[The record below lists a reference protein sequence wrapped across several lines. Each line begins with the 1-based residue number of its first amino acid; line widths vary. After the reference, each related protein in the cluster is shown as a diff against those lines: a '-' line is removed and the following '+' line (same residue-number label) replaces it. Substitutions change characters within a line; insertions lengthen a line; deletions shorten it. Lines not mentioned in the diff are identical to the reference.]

1 MSRAVGAKAYELNL
15 GSAEAY
21 EIVDKIANNELDHA
35 RPCGGRGEGVISK
48 ARITRLGVAA
58 LAALML
64 MAAGCGDD
72 DDDTGAPAGAD
83 AGTEESADQSGGAG
97 EQAVT
102 DYVDYIGG
110 KAGKADPNES
120 TIYIGWLNQQGGQTE
135 IGAAATDGADLA
147 VKVVNEQ
154 LGGIGGH
161 PVALKK
167 CFIRNA
173 EEEGTTCGQRLGN
186 DKDVAAINVGG
197 VAIGIQPFY
206 STIGG
211 KKPVIVGVAVT
222 PVDGVQDNATI
233 LFGDATHVLGPFGSY
248 AKDVLDAQTAALVYP
263 NIAGITDGAAA
274 LDKGL
279 SDAGVEVKKV
289 GYAQGQT
296 DLIGPLTAA
305 GAQSADIVIPYSDA
319 SGCVNQAK
327 ALEQLGITDAKKI
340 VSAPLCLNPTVSEG
354 LGGDYPIWT
363 YAIASSLFGDQS
375 DPGMK
380 PYMEVTEQ
388 YGVKTAPDPWVI
400 VSFASVLTTVKFL
413 NELGPDALETQ
424 AIVDKARSFTGP
436 VVLGAPELQCG
447 KYEDA
452 PAICNDR
459 TQFFSYE
466 GKNHF
471 EKAADWLQPPG

>member
-1 MSRAVGAKAYELNL
+1 VLSEARRAWFLVA
-15 GSAEAY
+15 
-21 EIVDKIANNELDHA
+21 IV
-35 RPCGGRGEGVISK
+35 
-48 ARITRLGVAA
+48 A
-58 LAALML
+58 LVLF
-64 MAAGCGDD
+64 AAGCGDD
-72 DDDTGAPAGAD
+72 DDSDSEPSGGTDTAAQ
-83 AGTEESADQSGGAG
+83 EEGDGSGGAG
-97 EQAVT
+97 ADSVT

-110 KAGKADPNES
+110 TAGKADPSKS
-120 TIYIGWLNQQGGQTE
+120 TIYIGWLNQEGGQQE

-147 VKVVNEQ
+147 VKVVNEE
-154 LGGIGGH
+154 LGGIDGH

-173 EEEGTTCGQRLGN
+173 EEEGTTCGQKLGN

-211 KKPVIVGVAVT
+211 KKPVVVGVAVT
-222 PVDGVQDNATI
+222 GVDGVQDNATI
-233 LFGDATHVLGPFGSY
+233 LFGDATHVLGPFGTY
-248 AKDVLDAQTAALVYP
+248 AKDELGAKTAALVYP
-263 NIAGITDGAAA
+263 NIAGITDGAQA
-274 LDKGL
+274 LAKGL
-279 SDAGVEVKKV
+279 TDAGVDVKKV

-327 ALEQLGITDAKKI
+327 GLKQLGITDAKKI
-340 VSAPLCLNPTVSEG
+340 VSAPLCLNPMVSEG

-363 YAIASSLFGDQS
+363 YAIASSLFGDPT

-380 PYMEVTEQ
+380 PYMEVTEK

-400 VSFASVLTTVKFL
+400 VSFGSVLTTVKFL
-413 NELGPDALETQ
+413 SEVGPDNLESA
-424 AIVDKARSFTGP
+424 AIVDTARSFKGP
-436 VVLGAPELQCG
+436 VALGAPELECG
-447 KYEDA
+447 KYTEA

-459 TQFFSYE
+459 TQFFTYG
-466 GKNHF
+466 GKNQF
-471 EKAADWLQPPG
+471 DKAAEWLQPPQ

>member
-1 MSRAVGAKAYELNL
+1 MSRSVGAK
-15 GSAEAY
+15 AY
-21 EIVDKIANNELDHA
+21 EIVDKIANNRLDHLVDSSF
-35 RPCGGRGEGVISK
+35 GRGEGVISK
-48 ARITRLGVAA
+48 ARITRLGAA

-64 MAAGCGDD
+64 AAAGCGDD
-72 DDDTGAPAGAD
+72 DDDDGGGAPEGAGGGAEQS
-83 AGTEESADQSGGAG
+83 GDQSGGAG
-97 EQAVT
+97 EETVT

-110 KAGKADPNES
+110 KAGKADSSKSP
-120 TIYIGWLNQQGGQTE
+120 IYIGWLNQQGGQVE

-147 VKVVNEQ
+147 IKVVNEQ
-154 LGGIGGH
+154 LGGIDGH
-161 PVALKK
+161 PVELKK

-186 DKDVAAINVGG
+186 DKDVAAITVGG
-197 VAIGIQPFY
+197 VAIGIQAFY

-222 PVDGVQDNATI
+222 PVDGVQDNATV
-233 LFGDATHVLGPFGSY
+233 LFGDATHVLGPFGTY
-248 AKDVLDAQTAALVYP
+248 AKEELDAQTAALVYP
-263 NIAGITDGAAA
+263 NIPGIAEGAAA

-305 GAQSADIVIPYSDA
+305 GAQNADIVIPYSDA

-327 ALEQLGITDAKKI
+327 GLQQLGIEDAKKI

-363 YAIASSLFGDQS
+363 YAIASSLFGDQT
-375 DPGMK
+375 DPGMA
-380 PYMEVTEQ
+380 PYMKVTEQ

-400 VSFASVLTTVKFL
+400 VSFGSVLTTIKFL
-413 NELGPDALETQ
+413 NEVGPDNLTSD
-424 AIVDKARSFTGP
+424 AIVEKARSFTGP
-436 VVLGAPELQCG
+436 VALGAPELQCN

-459 TQFFSYE
+459 TQFFTYE

-471 EKAADWLQPPG
+471 EKAADWLQPPE

>member
-1 MSRAVGAKAYELNL
+1 VATQARRTRFAAVAVLACL
-15 GSAEAY
+15 
-21 EIVDKIANNELDHA
+21 
-35 RPCGGRGEGVISK
+35 
-48 ARITRLGVAA
+48 A
-58 LAALML
+58 LV
-64 MAAGCGDD
+64 AAGCGDD
-72 DDDTGAPAGAD
+72 EDSGSQAGSGDNKAAEGK
-83 AGTEESADQSGGAG
+83 AGTGGAG
-97 EQAVT
+97 KKAVT
-102 DYVDYIGG
+102 NYVSYIGG
-110 KAGKADPNES
+110 KAGKADKSKSP
-120 TIYIGWLNQQGGQTE
+120 IYIGWLNQQGGQQE

-154 LGGIGGH
+154 LGGIDGH

-211 KKPVIVGVAVT
+211 KKPVVVGVAVT
-222 PVDGVQDNATI
+222 PVDGVQKNATI
-233 LFGDATHVLGPFGSY
+233 LFGDATHVLGPFGTY
-248 AKDVLDAQTAALVYP
+248 AKDVVKAKTAALVYP
-263 NIAGITDGAAA
+263 NIAGITEGAAA
-274 LDKGL
+274 LAKGL
-279 SDAGVEVKKV
+279 TDAGVEVKKV

-327 ALEQLGITDAKKI
+327 ALKQLGITDAKKI
-340 VSAPLCLNPTVSEG
+340 VSAPLCLNPTVSDG

-363 YAIASSLFGDQS
+363 YAIASSLFGDKT
-375 DPGMK
+375 DPGMA
-380 PYMEVTEQ
+380 PYTKVAKQ

-413 NELGPDALETQ
+413 NEVGADALEPE
-424 AIVDKARSFTGP
+424 AIVDKARAFTGP
-436 VVLGAPELQCG
+436 VALGAPELQCE
-447 KYEDA
+447 KYKDA

-459 TQFFSYE
+459 TQFFTYS
-466 GKNHF
+466 GKHHF
-471 EKAADWLQPPG
+471 DKAAEWLQPPG

>member
-1 MSRAVGAKAYELNL
+1 M
-15 GSAEAY
+15 
-21 EIVDKIANNELDHA
+21 
-35 RPCGGRGEGVISK
+35 ISK
-48 ARITRLGVAA
+48 ARITRLGAAA

-72 DDDTGAPAGAD
+72 DDDDAGAPAGAEQD
-83 AGTEESADQSGGAG
+83 TERSADQSGGAG
-97 EQAVT
+97 EQSVT

-110 KAGKADPNES
+110 KAGKADPS
-120 TIYIGWLNQQGGQTE
+120 KPTINIGWLNQEGGQTE

-154 LGGIGGH
+154 LGGIDGH

-186 DKDVAAINVGG
+186 DEDVAAINVGG

-233 LFGDATHVLGPFGSY
+233 LFGDATHVLGPFGTY
-248 AKDVLDAQTAALVYP
+248 AKDVLKAQTAALVYP
-263 NIAGITDGAAA
+263 NIPGITEGAAA

-327 ALEQLGITDAKKI
+327 GLQQLGIDDAKKI

-413 NELGPDALETQ
+413 NELGPDALEAD
-424 AIVDKARSFTGP
+424 AIVEKARSFTGP
-436 VVLGAPELQCG
+436 IVLGAPELQCG

-459 TQFFSYE
+459 TQFFSYTGE
-466 GKNHF
+466 NHF

>member
-1 MSRAVGAKAYELNL
+1 VTLQARRAGL
-15 GSAEAY
+15 
-21 EIVDKIANNELDHA
+21 
-35 RPCGGRGEGVISK
+35 
-48 ARITRLGVAA
+48 VAA
-58 LAALML
+58 ALVALML
-64 MAAGCGDD
+64 VGAGCGDD
-72 DDDTGAPAGAD
+72 DDSGSASNGGGDTGTEPTGG
-83 AGTEESADQSGGAG
+83 GTGGGAG
-97 EQAVT
+97 KKSVT
-102 DYVDYIGG
+102 DYVSYVGG
-110 KAGKADPNES
+110 KRGKADPNKS
-120 TIYIGWLNQQGGQTE
+120 TIYIGWLNQEGGQQE

-147 VKVVNEQ
+147 VKLTNEQ
-154 LGGIGGH
+154 LGGIDGH

-173 EEEGTTCGQRLGN
+173 EEEGTTCGQKLGN
-186 DKDVAAINVGG
+186 DKSIAAINVGG

-222 PVDGVQDNATI
+222 PVDGVQKNATV

-248 AKDVLDAQTAALVYP
+248 ARDVLHAKTAALVYP

-274 LDKGL
+274 LAKGL
-279 SDAGVEVKKV
+279 TAAGVNVKKV

-327 ALEQLGITDAKKI
+327 ALKQIGITDAKKI
-340 VSAPLCLNPTVSEG
+340 VSAPLCLNPLVSEG

-363 YAIASSLFGDQS
+363 YAIASSLFGDKT
-375 DPGMK
+375 DPGMPAYIK
-380 PYMEVTEQ
+380 VTQQ

-400 VSFASVLTTVKFL
+400 VEFGSVLTTIKFL
-413 NELGPDALETQ
+413 NEVGPDKLTSD
-424 AIVDKARSFTGP
+424 AILDKARSFTGP
-436 VVLGAPELQCG
+436 VALGAPELQCE
-447 KYEDA
+447 KYPEA

-459 TQFFSYE
+459 TQFFTYS
-466 GKNHF
+466 GKHKF
-471 EKAADWLQPPG
+471 DKAADWLQPPK